1 MYRLTVIAVG
11 KLKEAFWKDAISE
24 YEKRLGAFAKVQV
37 IEVADTPFKS
47 RGEAPAVMRKEAE
60 ALRARIPKDAF
71 TVALDPPTPRLRRA
85 SKHLMPTT
93 EEFAEIL
100 RREGESGRE
109 IVFLIGGP
117 LGLDPN
123 LVKEAHHALSLSSL
137 TFTHGEARAI
147 LFEQLYRAMTV
158 LAGKTYHY

>member
-1 MYRLTVIAVG
+1 MYRLTIIAVG

-24 YEKRLGAFAKVQV
+24 YAKRLRPFARVSV
-37 IEVADTPFKS
+37 IETTEAPFKS
-47 RGEAPAVMRKEAE
+47 RGEAAQVMRKEA
-60 ALRARIPKDAF
+60 ATLRARIPDGAF
-71 TVALDPPTPRLRRA
+71 VVALDKSGAAPG
-85 SKHLMPTT
+85 T
-93 EEFAEIL
+93 EAFAEIL

-117 LGLDPN
+117 LGLDPG
-123 LVKEAHHALSLSSL
+123 LAKDAHLTLSLSSL

-158 LAGKTYHY
+158 QAGKTYHY